1 MSSQS
6 FYYLFTHSALLCLL
20 VAMTSR
26 RRPAPDLTTLK
37 RSRNSF
43 TGAITKAKDKLL
55 AMKATPII
63 KYDTRGI
70 ERFITSVAHTET
82 GFLQTIEEAQ
92 EFFTEEVNME
102 ALQKEEDDALDHFNN
117 SIAEV
122 RDLAQELLTLKSIK
136 TGITSFNKDLKTLR
150 DLFND
155 QPELK
160 QDSAIQRPTHPSKQN
175 GGKQTCLRNMLW

>member
-1 MSSQS
+1 
-6 FYYLFTHSALLCLL
+6 
-20 VAMTSR
+20 
-26 RRPAPDLTTLK
+26 
-37 RSRNSF
+37 
-43 TGAITKAKDKLL
+43 
-55 AMKATPII
+55 
-63 KYDTRGI
+63 
-70 ERFITSVAHTET
+70 
-82 GFLQTIEEAQ
+82 
-92 EFFTEEVNME
+92 ME